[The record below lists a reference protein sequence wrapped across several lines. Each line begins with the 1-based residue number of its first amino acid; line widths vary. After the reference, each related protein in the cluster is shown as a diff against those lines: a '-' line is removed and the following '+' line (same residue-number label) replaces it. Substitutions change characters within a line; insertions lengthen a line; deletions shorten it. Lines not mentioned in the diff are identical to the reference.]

1 MVRKG
6 KAMRYLTLVFS
17 FLAIFA
23 MQGMAEAANP
33 CNPCGMKANP
43 CAMKH
48 NPCNPCSMKKMAN
61 PCNPCGM
68 KANPCAMKKMNPCNP
83 CSMKKMANPCN
94 PCGMKANPCSMGAN
108 PCSMNPCSASANTP
122 IRPHAFNSFQEAVDL
137 GKKMWSDDEG
147 MGTAGVACLSCHADF
162 DLLNLEKRQ
171 NFPHY
176 VKMVGDVVTLDQM
189 INYCLLNPM
198 KGKQLEKNSKE
209 LTAMAAYYRAYR
221 MKYLA
226 AHRK

>member
-1 MVRKG
+1 
-6 KAMRYLTLVFS
+6 MRYLTLVFS

-33 CNPCGMKANP
+33 CNPCSMKA
-43 CAMKH
+43 

-68 KANPCAMKKMNPCNP
+68 KANPCAMKKMNPC
-83 CSMKKMANPCN
+83 SMKKMANPCN
-94 PCGMKANPCSMGAN
+94 PCAMKANPCSMGAN

>member
-1 MVRKG
+1 M
-6 KAMRYLTLVFS
+6 MRYFTLAFS
-17 FLAIFA
+17 CLAMLS
-23 MQGMAEAANP
+23 MQGVAEAANP
-33 CNPCGMKANP
+33 CNPCAMNPCNMKKAANPCAMNPCGIKANP

-48 NPCNPCSMKKMAN
+48 NPCNPCSMKKE
-61 PCNPCGM
+61 
-68 KANPCAMKKMNPCNP
+68 ANPCAM
-83 CSMKKMANPCN
+83 
-94 PCGMKANPCSMGAN
+94 
-108 PCSMNPCSASANTP
+108 NPCSADANTP
-122 IRPHAFNSFQEAVDL
+122 IRPHAFNSFQEAATL
-137 GKKMWSDDEG
+137 GEKMWNDDKG

-221 MKYLA
+221 MQYLA
-226 AHRK
+226 KHRK

>member
-1 MVRKG
+1 
-6 KAMRYLTLVFS
+6 MRTITLIVS
-17 FLAIFA
+17 FLAILG
-23 MQGMAEAANP
+23 MQGVAEAANP
-33 CNPCGMKANP
+33 CNPCSMKKMSNPCNP
-43 CAMKH
+43 CAMKSMKKH
-48 NPCNPCSMKKMAN
+48 NPCNPCSMKKVAN
-61 PCNPCGM
+61 PC
-68 KANPCAMKKMNPCNP
+68 
-83 CSMKKMANPCN
+83 S
-94 PCGMKANPCSMGAN
+94 MKANPCSMN
-108 PCSMNPCSASANTP
+108 PCGMNPCSASANTP

-137 GKKMWSDDEG
+137 GKKMWSDDEN

-189 INYCLLNPM
+189 INYCLVNPM

-221 MKYLA
+221 MEYLKA
-226 AHRK
+226 NRK